1 MSAAREALIVAVD
14 EYVDPGLGQLQAP
27 HRDAEAL
34 GEVLG
39 DPRIGDF
46 AVRVLRNET
55 AQGIRVAVEDF
66 FADRRPDDL
75 LVLHFSCHGLKN
87 AAGELYLAA
96 ADSRPTR
103 LASTAVAADFV
114 NQQMADSRAQR
125 IALFLD
131 CCYGGAFP
139 RGMVVRASG
148 VIEVGDAF
156 AAAQQA
162 AGGRGRVVVT
172 ASSSVEYAFEGGQLT
187 PGAQVAPS
195 VFTGSVV
202 EGLASGEADRD
213 GDGWV
218 GLNEL
223 FTYVAERVRRA
234 TPHQTP
240 HLWAFGSEGDLLL
253 AHSRRRRVKAEA
265 LPHELTEAVSSSLPA
280 TRYGVAVELR
290 DRMNGE
296 DLGQALAAWNVLSG
310 MVEDDSRRVSAFAIT
325 AMQQAGLHVSP
336 AALDLGTRP
345 VGQPS
350 VHELLLTGSPLAL
363 AANADSADEWLRCEA
378 DPGRVQV
385 TVAPEAPGDYEGT
398 VILASPI
405 GDLLVPVRVEVV
417 AAAAVP
423 KAWRAPRA
431 QPVAM
436 PPAEPVAPAPAEPV
450 ALPVE
455 AVVQPPP
462 AALVPVADSEAGPAD
477 ASPSRGAGRSWL
489 WWPVAAA
496 LLVIAVGWARYYA
509 KFEDTLWYMPNQ
521 TNLKPRPP
529 LDGFSLAVVVMVVFV
544 IAGTVFP
551 RVAVAAL
558 GVAAGIGVFFLTWSI
573 AFLESRTVKN
583 YSDLAGIWRGFAALG
598 LAMVA
603 VALLDLWHRHLLRGQ
618 VWRRPTILEVGLF
631 VAGTALV
638 LFATSLDVNHGPV
651 SNSLILL
658 VPIVTVALTAWAGLT
673 KLTGDRGRAI
683 SAAVVAYVAADFMV
697 MLYVAANTK
706 APYATTTMGG
716 DVLLLVALAARHDV
730 RSLPRLRLRGRSP
743 SGDEAAAQ

>member
-1 MSAAREALIVAVD
+1 VSSAREALIVAVD

-27 HRDAEAL
+27 HQDAEAL
-34 GEVLG
+34 GDVLG

-87 AAGELYLAA
+87 AAGELFLAA

-148 VIEVGDAF
+148 VVEVGDAF

-172 ASSSVEYAFEGGQLT
+172 ASSSVEYAFEGGQLK

-202 EGLASGEADRD
+202 EGLSTGEADRD

-253 AHSRRRRVKAEA
+253 AHSRRRRVKADT
-265 LPHELTEAVSSSLPA
+265 LPAELTEAVSSSLPA

-290 DRMNGE
+290 DRLNSD

-310 MVEDDSRRVSAFAIT
+310 MVDDDSRRVSAFAIT
-325 AMQQAGLHVSP
+325 AMQQAGLQVTP

-345 VGQPS
+345 AGQPS

-363 AANADSADEWLRCEA
+363 ATNADSADDWLRCEV

-385 TVAPEAPGDYEGT
+385 TVAPEAPGVYEGT
-398 VILASPI
+398 VVLATPI
-405 GDLLVPVRVEVV
+405 GDLQLPVRVEVV
-417 AAAAVP
+417 DGAGSRHRPPIRWRHRSSTRWTNHRWSRSWHRRRHRPAQRRSPHRRTHRCSLRSLTICRRPV
-423 KAWRAPRA
+423 RAPGRA
-431 QPVAM
+431 GSGGRCPRRWWPSRSAWC
-436 PPAEPVAPAPAEPV
+436 
-450 ALPVE
+450 L
-455 AVVQPPP
+455 
-462 AALVPVADSEAGPAD
+462 SIG
-477 ASPSRGAGRSWL
+477 ASPTQSGSYHKTRTSGR
-489 WWPVAAA
+489 
-496 LLVIAVGWARYYA
+496 
-509 KFEDTLWYMPNQ
+509 
-521 TNLKPRPP
+521 
-529 LDGFSLAVVVMVVFV
+529 
-544 IAGTVFP
+544 
-551 RVAVAAL
+551 
-558 GVAAGIGVFFLTWSI
+558 
-573 AFLESRTVKN
+573 
-583 YSDLAGIWRGFAALG
+583 
-598 LAMVA
+598 
-603 VALLDLWHRHLLRGQ
+603 
-618 VWRRPTILEVGLF
+618 RRC
-631 VAGTALV
+631 
-638 LFATSLDVNHGPV
+638 
-651 SNSLILL
+651 
-658 VPIVTVALTAWAGLT
+658 VTV
-673 KLTGDRGRAI
+673 
-683 SAAVVAYVAADFMV
+683 SSS
-697 MLYVAANTK
+697 
-706 APYATTTMGG
+706 
-716 DVLLLVALAARHDV
+716 RHW
-730 RSLPRLRLRGRSP
+730 S
-743 SGDEAAAQ
+743 